1 MLKLFNT
8 LGRTIQEFK
17 PLNDKEVTLYT
28 CGVTVYDYTHIGH
41 LYKYVGDDILKR
53 VLRANGFKVKHVM
66 NVTDVGHLESDADEG
81 GDKMEKGAA
90 KAGKTVWE
98 VAKFFEE
105 YSWDSLAQ
113 INFEK
118 PDIICRATEHIP
130 QQIELIKKL
139 EAKGFTYQ
147 TPQAIYFDVTKFSTY
162 TQLSGQKLED
172 KEVGVREDVKVD
184 PLKKHPADFALWFFT
199 VGHFANHAMHW
210 SSPWGEGFPGW
221 HIECSAM
228 SMEYLGKTIDILTG
242 GVDHIPVHHTNEIA
256 QSEAATGKKFV
267 NFWIHHEHMMIDGEK
282 MSKSKGN
289 FYKVEDIIAKG
300 FDPLALRYL
309 FLTAHYKDQ
318 MNFTWESLQAAQ
330 NALNK
335 LREEIRTWPAF
346 AKASSGDN
354 RLSEEAKSETTHF
367 YHKFL
372 ESANNDLNTPQAVA
386 VMWEMV
392 RSGTPTSSE
401 QSSSANKS
409 ADLLAMDKI
418 LGLDLEKY
426 LGKPLEIPDEV
437 RQLVEQREE
446 ARQNKE
452 FNRSDDL
459 RSAIYEKGYEVE
471 DTASGPR
478 VKKL

>member
-17 PLNDKEVTLYT
+17 PLSDKEVTLYT

-105 YSWDSLAQ
+105 YSWESLSK

-118 PDIICRATEHIP
+118 PDVVCRATEHIK

-139 EAKGFTYQ
+139 EGKGFTYQ
-147 TPQAIYFDVTKFSTY
+147 TPQAIYFDVTKFPTY
-162 TQLSGQKLED
+162 TELSGQKLED
-172 KEVGVREDVKVD
+172 KEIGVREDVKVD

-210 SSPWGEGFPGW
+210 PSPWGEGFPGW

-228 SMEYLGKTIDILTG
+228 SMEYLGETIDIHTG

-267 NFWIHHEHMMIDGEK
+267 NYWIHHEHMMIDGEK

-289 FYKVEDIIAKG
+289 FYKIEDIIAKG
-300 FDPLALRYL
+300 FDPMALRYL

-318 MNFTWESLQAAQ
+318 MNFTFESLQAAQ

-335 LREEIRTWPAF
+335 LRQEIRAWEKP
-346 AKASSGDN
+346 KSGT
-354 RLSEEAKSETTHF
+354 SEF
-367 YHKFL
+367 YHKFI

-386 VMWEMV
+386 VMWDMV
-392 RSGTPTSSE
+392 RSDIPTSS
-401 QSSSANKS
+401 KS
-409 ADLLAMDKI
+409 ADLLAMDNI
-418 LGLDLEKY
+418 LGLDLGKY
-426 LGKPLEIPDEV
+426 IAKPLDIPAEIQ
-437 RQLVEQREE
+437 QLVQQREV
-446 ARQNKE
+446 ARQNKD
-452 FNRSDDL
+452 FKTSDDL
-459 RSAIYEKGYEVE
+459 RLKIHDLGYEVE
-471 DTASGPR
+471 DTSEGPR
-478 VKKL
+478 IKKL